1 MEIKNLE
8 IMTDEMLKKRI
19 SLLYGIM
26 VGMIYA
32 QSFIDDFNWGKVISM
47 LVGLVVGEY
56 IINKD

>member
-1 MEIKNLE
+1 
-8 IMTDEMLKKRI
+8 MTDEELKKRI

-26 VGMIYA
+26 VGMVYA